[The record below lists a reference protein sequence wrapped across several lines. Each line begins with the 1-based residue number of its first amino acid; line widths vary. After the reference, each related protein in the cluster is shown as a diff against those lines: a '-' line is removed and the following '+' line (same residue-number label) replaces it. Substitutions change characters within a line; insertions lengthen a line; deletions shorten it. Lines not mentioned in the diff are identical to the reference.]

1 MEQNEAGAKALNALG
16 DSVYFA
22 TSELYKFAY
31 GSQAL
36 LKGYNFPLPTTL
48 SPGAPGFVGPTL
60 ESMPTNIPAAMAGG
74 SAEVFNANSGT
85 YMPQGMAQQFV
96 ANVSVSAGTI
106 TNEQGVVDVVQ
117 QALQE
122 INARGWSQF
131 KTGGLVAL

>member
-1 MEQNEAGAKALNALG
+1 
-16 DSVYFA
+16 
-22 TSELYKFAY
+22 
-31 GSQAL
+31 
-36 LKGYNFPLPTTL
+36 
-48 SPGAPGFVGPTL
+48 
-60 ESMPTNIPAAMAGG
+60 MAGG